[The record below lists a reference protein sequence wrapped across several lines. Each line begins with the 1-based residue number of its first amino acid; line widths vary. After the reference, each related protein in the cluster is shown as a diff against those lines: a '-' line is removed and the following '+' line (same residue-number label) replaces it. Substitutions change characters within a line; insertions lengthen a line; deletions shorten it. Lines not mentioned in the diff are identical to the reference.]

1 MVLSSKFA
9 CCFFEGKH
17 IRVRRTSRSTMRMS
31 GDASG
36 REKVGGEDRG
46 LYKDGGVFDL
56 SVRMGEYILD
66 MGTML
71 AQKHVERIR
80 NITLALSA
88 IT

>member
-1 MVLSSKFA
+1 MRVVERKLEERTVDF
-9 CCFFEGKH
+9 
-17 IRVRRTSRSTMRMS
+17 IRM
-31 GDASG
+31 
-36 REKVGGEDRG
+36 
-46 LYKDGGVFDL
+46 GGVFDL

-71 AQKHVERIR
+71 SQKHVERIR